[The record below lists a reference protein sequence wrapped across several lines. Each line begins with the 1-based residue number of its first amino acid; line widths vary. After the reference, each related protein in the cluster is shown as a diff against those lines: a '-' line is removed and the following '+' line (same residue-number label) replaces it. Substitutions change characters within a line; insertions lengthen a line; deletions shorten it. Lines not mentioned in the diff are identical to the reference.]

1 MKSGNSKRL
10 AAVFTCVVLV
20 SFALAPA
27 TAQKGHQ
34 EKWNYPEIPPDLS
47 KRGAEPTDKL
57 APELRILF
65 EQFTSPTRGGNAQV
79 FSRGQLKDLFGI
91 QSDGGNPTVGVS
103 ITLAGGSDPIAP
115 LKNEGARVYFRS
127 GTTVYAD
134 VPVQA
139 LVKVARQQNVT
150 SITTAK
156 AASVPTPPQP
166 SAPPAVESLP
176 GLERGGSPPP
186 SAKVDS
192 DFNRQGLTGKGVIV
206 GIVDTGID
214 WTHKDFIR
222 PDGTSRILYIWD
234 QKDTSFAD
242 SHGKIGSAPPTLIG
256 GDAPGPGTLYTNE
269 QINAALKGRDTVNS
283 MDNYGHGTAAAS
295 TAAGNGLATANGVLP
310 GTYAGAAPEADLIIV
325 KAADCGGFSWHY
337 ILGTIWIAQKA
348 RELGL
353 PAVINHSLG
362 GHFTAHDGRE
372 QKEQI
377 MNDLVGAGKAGLA
390 ITVSAGNEG
399 QLSMHASGRFG
410 PHRPDQRDFVG
421 APIEVYVSPQRTEN
435 LALITA
441 YFDRADDWGLI
452 LVGSGNFLVDEK
464 GNPLRCYIY
473 KHKDTVAVQL
483 DKGAKKPS
491 YFDEFAERI
500 KQENT
505 QLALPGGPWDQL
517 LLLLPPGGYWLMG
530 FGSSENVKSGRF
542 DLYGPDTN
550 NAPALFT
557 FGAEKRRMVGSP
569 GNAANVITVG
579 AYDFRGSWANID
591 GRQTLYNLSLSGIS
605 DYSSPGGLRSDGV
618 FKPDIAAPASY
629 TISSLSRAATP
640 DGSGCEGENMGS
652 GSGPTSVTRDG
663 FHIAWEGTSAAAPFA
678 AGVIALMLQKNPKL
692 DAQQIKNIL
701 TSTAIRNDRYVGAV
715 PNSEWGYGK
724 INPTSAITAISGP
737 AGKPVRP
744 RRRR

>member
-1 MKSGNSKRL
+1 MKSGKSKRL
-10 AAVFTCVVLV
+10 AAVLTCAVLV
-20 SFALAPA
+20 AFGLAPV
-27 TAQKGHQ
+27 TAQRGRQ
-34 EKWNYPEIPPDLS
+34 EKWDYPEIPPGLS

-65 EQFTSPTRGGNAQV
+65 EQYTSSTRGGIAQA

-91 QSDGGNPTVGVS
+91 QSDGGNPTVGVA
-103 ITLAGGSDPIAP
+103 ITLTADSDPTAP
-115 LKNEGARVYFRS
+115 LKNDGARVYFRS

-139 LVKVARQQNVT
+139 LERVARQQNVT

-166 SAPPAVESLP
+166 SAPPAEQSLP
-176 GLERGGSPPP
+176 ALERGGSPPAT
-186 SAKVDS
+186 AKVDS

-214 WTHKDFIR
+214 WKHKDFIR

-242 SHGKIGSAPPTLIG
+242 SNGKIGSAPPTLEG

-269 QINAALKGRDTVNS
+269 QINAALKGRDTVNT
-283 MDNYGHGTAAAS
+283 MDNHGHGTASAS

-348 RELGL
+348 RALGR

-372 QKEQI
+372 QKEQA
-377 MNDLVGAGKAGLA
+377 MNQLVGAGKPGLA

-410 PHRPDQRDFVG
+410 PRRPDQRDFIG
-421 APIEVYVSPQRTEN
+421 APIEVYVSPQRTEDFG
-435 LALITA
+435 LITA

-464 GNPLRCYIY
+464 GKPLRCYIY
-473 KHKDTVAVQL
+473 KHKDIVAVQL
-483 DKGAKKPS
+483 DKGVKKPAG
-491 YFDEFAERI
+491 FDEFAERI
-500 KQENT
+500 KKENT
-505 QLALPGGPWDQL
+505 QLALPGGNFDQL

-542 DLYGPDTN
+542 DLYAPDTN
-550 NAPALFT
+550 SASALFT
-557 FGAEKRRMVGSP
+557 YGAEKRRMVGSP

-579 AYDFRGSWANID
+579 AYDFRGSWANIE
-591 GRQTLYNLSLSGIS
+591 GRQTFYNLSLSGIS

-629 TISSLSRAATP
+629 TISALSHEAAP
-640 DGSGCEGENMGS
+640 DGSGCQGENMGA
-652 GSGPTSVTRDG
+652 GGGPASVTRDG
-663 FHIAWEGTSAAAPFA
+663 LHIAWEGTSAAAPFA

-701 TSTAIRNDRYVGAV
+701 TSTAIRNDRYVGGV
-715 PNSEWGYGK
+715 PNPEWGYGK
-724 INPTSAITAISGP
+724 INPAAAIAATSGP
-737 AGKPVRP
+737 GAKPVRP
-744 RRRR
+744 RPRR